1 MPTTNK
7 LTDHKIKA
15 IKPTGKPAK
24 ISDGGGLYLFVTPAG
39 AKVWRMSYRVDKKPQ
54 TLTFGPYPLVTLAE
68 ARVKR
73 DDAKRAMLA
82 GAPVK
87 AVPTKVPTSI
97 TLSAACD
104 AYFLTRK
111 DLSPSYLMNFE
122 NALKRHIL
130 PVLGDRPVGSL
141 TRADVLEALNKMD
154 AAGLHVYVRKTR
166 MWLGQVF
173 DWCVEQEHC
182 ETNPCALIRPNK
194 AFTRAV
200 VESFAALELREVP
213 AFMERL
219 DLEGEIQSALACRL
233 LALTWTRTAEL
244 RGMLWKEIEGD
255 VWRIPASRM
264 KRRRDHVVPLS
275 KQALV
280 IIEKMR
286 ARSKGSEYVF
296 PNDRRLDR
304 PMSENSVLYLI
315 GRMGYGQKMTGHGW
329 RTVASTWAN
338 ENGNGKDAIEKQ
350 LAHSPDDKVR
360 AVYNR
365 ADFMPERAAMLQ
377 AYADWLMPGRP

>member
-1 MPTTNK
+1 MPTNK
-7 LTDHKIKA
+7 LTDAKIKA
-15 IKPTGKPAK
+15 LKPTGKPQK
-24 ISDGGGLYLFVTPAG
+24 ISDGGGLYLFITPTG
-39 AKVWRMSYRVDKKPQ
+39 SKLWRMSYRVDKKPQ

-82 GAPVK
+82 GLPVK
-87 AVPTKVPTSI
+87 AVPAKVPTSI
-97 TLSAACD
+97 TLSAACN

-130 PVLGDRPVGSL
+130 PVLGDRPVGGL

-173 DWCVEQEHC
+173 DWCVEQAHC
-182 ETNPCALIRPNK
+182 ETNPCALIRPDK

-200 VESFAALELREVP
+200 VQSFAALELREVP
-213 AFMERL
+213 AFMARL

-244 RGMLWKEIEGD
+244 RGMLWKEIEGE
-255 VWRIPASRM
+255 VWRVPASRM

-304 PMSENSVLYLI
+304 PMSENSILYLL

-329 RTVASTWAN
+329 RSIASTWAN
-338 ENGNGKDAIEKQ
+338 ENGYPSDAIERQ

-360 AVYNR
+360 AVYMRSEFMEIR
-365 ADFMPERAAMLQ
+365 AKML
-377 AYADWLMPGRP
+377 ADYANWLMGSV

>member
-1 MPTTNK
+1 MTVTNK

-15 IKPTGKPAK
+15 IKPSGKPK
-24 ISDGGGLYLFVTPAG
+24 KHFDGGGLYLYVSAAG
-39 AKVWRMSYRVDKKPQ
+39 SKSWRFTYRQDKKPQ

-87 AVPTKVPTSI
+87 AVPAKVPTSI

-130 PVLGDRPVGSL
+130 PVLGDRPVGGL

-182 ETNPCALIRPNK
+182 ETNPCALIRPDK

-255 VWRIPASRM
+255 VWRIPAGRM

-275 KQALV
+275 RQALG

-304 PMSENSVLYLI
+304 PMSENAILYLL
-315 GRMGYGQKMTGHGW
+315 GRMGYGGKMTGHGF
-329 RTVASTWAN
+329 RSVASTWAN
-338 ENGNGKDAIEKQ
+338 ERGYGKDAIEKQ
-350 LAHSPDDKVR
+350 LAHSPDDKIR

-365 ADFMPERAAMLQ
+365 ADFMPERVAMMQ
-377 AYADWLMPGRP
+377 AYADWLMPR

>member
-1 MPTTNK
+1 MPATNK

-15 IKPTGKPAK
+15 IKPGDRPAK
-24 ISDGGGLYLFVTPAG
+24 YSDGGGLYLFVTPAG
-39 AKVWRMSYRVDKKPQ
+39 AKVWRMSYRVAKKPQ
-54 TLTFGPYPLVTLAE
+54 TATFGPYPLVTLAE

-73 DDAKRAMLA
+73 DEAKRDILC
-82 GAPVK
+82 GASIKP
-87 AVPTKVPTSI
+87 VPTRAPTSM
-97 TLSAACD
+97 TLAQACE

-111 DLSPSYLMNFE
+111 DLSASYLMNFE

-130 PVLGDRPVGSL
+130 PVLGSRPVRGL
-141 TRADVLEALNKMD
+141 TRADVLDALNRMD
-154 AAGLHVYVRKTR
+154 AAGLHAYVRKTR

-173 DWCVEQEHC
+173 DWCIEQEHC
-182 ETNPCALIRPNK
+182 DMNPCSLIRPDK

-200 VESFAALELREVP
+200 VESFAALELSEIP
-213 AFMERL
+213 AFMDRL

-244 RGMLWKEIEGD
+244 RGMLWSEIEGD
-255 VWRIPASRM
+255 VWRVPASRM

-280 IIEKMR
+280 IIDKMR

-304 PMSENSVLYLI
+304 PMSENAILYLI
-315 GRMGYGQKMTGHGW
+315 GRMGYGGRHTGHGW
-329 RTVASTWAN
+329 RSIASTWAN
-338 ENGNGKDAIEKQ
+338 ENGYPSDAIERQ

-360 AVYNR
+360 AVYLR
-365 ADFMPERAAMLQ
+365 SEFMDVRRKMLQ
-377 AYADWLMPGRP
+377 DYANWLMPQ

>member
-1 MPTTNK
+1 MTVTNK

-15 IKPTGKPAK
+15 LKSSGKPEK
-24 ISDGGGLYLFVTPAG
+24 HFDGGGLYLYLTAAG
-39 AKVWRMSYRVDKKPQ
+39 GKSWRFTYRQDKKPQ

-82 GAPVK
+82 GNPVK
-87 AVPTKVPTSI
+87 AVPAKVPTSI
-97 TLSAACD
+97 TLNAACD

-130 PVLGDRPVGSL
+130 PVLGDRPVGGL
-141 TRADVLEALNKMD
+141 TRADVLDALNRMD

-182 ETNPCALIRPNK
+182 ETNPCALIRPDK

-219 DLEGEIQSALACRL
+219 DLDGEIQSALACRL

-255 VWRIPASRM
+255 MWRIPASRM

-304 PMSENSVLYLI
+304 PMSENAILYLL
-315 GRMGYGQKMTGHGW
+315 GRMGYGQKMTGHGF

-338 ENGNGKDAIEKQ
+338 ENGYGKDAIEKQ

-365 ADFMPERAAMLQ
+365 ADFMSERAAMLQ
-377 AYADWLMPGRP
+377 AYADWLMPG

>member
-1 MPTTNK
+1 
-7 LTDHKIKA
+7 
-15 IKPTGKPAK
+15 
-24 ISDGGGLYLFVTPAG
+24 
-39 AKVWRMSYRVDKKPQ
+39 
-54 TLTFGPYPLVTLAE
+54 
-68 ARVKR
+68 
-73 DDAKRAMLA
+73 MLA
-82 GAPVK
+82 GSPVK
-87 AVPTKVPTSI
+87 AVPTKVPASI
-97 TLSAACD
+97 TLNAACD

-111 DLSPSYLMNFE
+111 DLSPGYLMNFE

-130 PVLGDRPVGSL
+130 PVLGDRPVRGL
-141 TRADVLEALNKMD
+141 TRADVLDALNRMD

-173 DWCVEQEHC
+173 DWCIEQEHC
-182 ETNPCALIRPNK
+182 DINPCSLIRPDK

-200 VESFAALELREVP
+200 VESFAALELSEVR
-213 AFMERL
+213 AFMDRL

-244 RGMLWKEIEGD
+244 RGMLWSEIEGD
-255 VWRIPASRM
+255 VWRVPASRM

-280 IIEKMR
+280 IIDKMR
-286 ARSKGSEYVF
+286 ARTKGSEYVF
-296 PNDRRLDR
+296 TNDRRLDR
-304 PMSENSVLYLI
+304 PMSENAILYLI

-338 ENGNGKDAIEKQ
+338 ENGYGKDAIEKQ
-350 LAHSPDDKVR
+350 LAHSPDDKIR

-365 ADFMPERAAMLQ
+365 ADFMAERRAMLQ
-377 AYADWLMPGRP
+377 AFADWLMPR

>member
-1 MPTTNK
+1 MPAINK

-15 IKPTGKPAK
+15 LKPGDKPVK
-24 ISDGGGLYLFVTPAG
+24 HSDGGGLYLFVTPAG

-54 TLTFGPYPLVTLAE
+54 TATFGPYPLVTLAE

-73 DDAKRAMLA
+73 DDAKRAMLN

-87 AVPTKVPTSI
+87 PVPAKVPTSI
-97 TLSAACD
+97 TLQKACD

-130 PVLGDRPVGSL
+130 PVLGDRPVRGL
-141 TRADVLEALNKMD
+141 TRADVLDALNRMD

-173 DWCVEQEHC
+173 DWCIEQEHC
-182 ETNPCALIRPNK
+182 DINPCALIRPDK

-200 VESFAALELREVP
+200 VESFAALELSEVR
-213 AFMERL
+213 AFMDRL
-219 DLEGEIQSALACRL
+219 DLEGELQSAMACRL

-244 RGMLWKEIEGD
+244 RGMLWSEIEGD
-255 VWRIPASRM
+255 VWRVPASRM
-264 KRRRDHVVPLS
+264 KRRRDHLVPLS

-296 PNDRRLDR
+296 PNDRRIDR
-304 PMSENSVLYLI
+304 PMSENAILYLL

-329 RTVASTWAN
+329 RSVASTWAN
-338 ENGNGKDAIEKQ
+338 ENGYPSDAIERQ

-360 AVYNR
+360 AVYLR
-365 ADFMPERAAMLQ
+365 SEFMDVRRKMLAD
-377 AYADWLMPGRP
+377 YAGWLMPG

>member
-1 MPTTNK
+1 MPAINK
-7 LTDHKIKA
+7 LADAKIKA
-15 IKPTGKPAK
+15 LKPSGKAEK
-24 ISDGGGLYLFVTPAG
+24 HFDGGGLFLMLTPTG
-39 AKVWRMSYRVDKKPQ
+39 GKVWRMSYRVDKKAQ
-54 TLTFGPYPLVTLAE
+54 TLTFGPYPLVSLAE

-73 DDAKRAMLA
+73 DDAKRALLA
-82 GAPVK
+82 GSPVK

-104 AYFLTRK
+104 AYFQTRK
-111 DLSPSYLMNFE
+111 DLSASYLMNFE

-130 PVLGDRPVGSL
+130 PVLGDRPVGGL
-141 TRADVLEALNKMD
+141 TRADVLDALNKMD

-182 ETNPCALIRPNK
+182 DTNPCALIRPDK

-213 AFMERL
+213 AFMDRL

-244 RGMLWKEIEGD
+244 RGMLWKEIGRD

-275 KQALV
+275 RQALV

-286 ARSKGSEYVF
+286 ARAKGSEYVF

-304 PMSENSVLYLI
+304 PMSENAILYLL

-338 ENGNGKDAIEKQ
+338 ENGYGKDAIEKQ

-365 ADFMPERAAMLQ
+365 ADFMPERAVMLQ
-377 AYADWLMPGRP
+377 AFADWLMPA

>member
-1 MPTTNK
+1 MPAINK
-7 LTDHKIKA
+7 LTDHRIKA
-15 IKPTGKPAK
+15 LKPGDKPVK
-24 ISDGGGLYLFVTPAG
+24 HSDGGGLYLFVTPAG

-54 TLTFGPYPLVTLAE
+54 TATFGPYPLVTLAE

-73 DDAKRAMLA
+73 DDAKRAMLN

-87 AVPTKVPTSI
+87 PVPAKVPTSI
-97 TLSAACD
+97 TLQKACD

-130 PVLGDRPVGSL
+130 PVLGDRPVRGL
-141 TRADVLEALNKMD
+141 TRADVLDALNRMD

-173 DWCVEQEHC
+173 DWCIEQEHC
-182 ETNPCALIRPNK
+182 DINPCALIRPDK
-194 AFTRAV
+194 AFTRAA
-200 VESFAALELREVP
+200 VESFAALELSEVR
-213 AFMERL
+213 AFMDRL
-219 DLEGEIQSALACRL
+219 DLEGELQSAMACRL

-244 RGMLWKEIEGD
+244 RGMLWSEIEGD
-255 VWRIPASRM
+255 VWRVPASRM
-264 KRRRDHVVPLS
+264 KRRRDHLVPLS

-280 IIEKMR
+280 IIDKMR

-296 PNDRRLDR
+296 PNDRRIDR
-304 PMSENSVLYLI
+304 PMSENSVIYLL
-315 GRMGYGQKMTGHGW
+315 GRMGYAGKHTGHGW
-329 RTVASTWAN
+329 RSVASTWAN
-338 ENGNGKDAIEKQ
+338 ENGYPSDAIERQ

-360 AVYNR
+360 AVYLR
-365 ADFMPERAAMLQ
+365 SEFMDVRRKMLAD
-377 AYADWLMPGRP
+377 YADWLMPG

>member
-1 MPTTNK
+1 V
-7 LTDHKIKA
+7 
-15 IKPTGKPAK
+15 PA
-24 ISDGGGLYLFVTPAG
+24 
-39 AKVWRMSYRVDKKPQ
+39 
-54 TLTFGPYPLVTLAE
+54 
-68 ARVKR
+68 
-73 DDAKRAMLA
+73 
-82 GAPVK
+82 
-87 AVPTKVPTSI
+87 KVPTSI

-130 PVLGDRPVGSL
+130 PVLGDRPVSGL

-182 ETNPCALIRPNK
+182 ETNPCALIRPDK

-304 PMSENSVLYLI
+304 PMSENAILYLL

-338 ENGNGKDAIEKQ
+338 ENGYGKDAIEKQ
-350 LAHSPDDKVR
+350 LAHSPDDRVR

-365 ADFMPERAAMLQ
+365 ADFMTERVAMVQ
-377 AYADWLMPGRP
+377 AYADWLMPG

>member
-1 MPTTNK
+1 MPTNK
-7 LTDHKIKA
+7 LTDAKIKA
-15 IKPTGKPAK
+15 LKPTGKPQK
-24 ISDGGGLYLFVTPAG
+24 ISDGGGLYLFITPTG
-39 AKVWRMSYRVDKKPQ
+39 SKLWRMSYRVDKKPQ

-82 GAPVK
+82 GLPVK
-87 AVPTKVPTSI
+87 AVPAKVPTSI

-130 PVLGDRPVGSL
+130 PVLGDRPVGGL

-173 DWCVEQEHC
+173 DWCVEQAHC
-182 ETNPCALIRPNK
+182 ETNPCALIRPDK

-200 VESFAALELREVP
+200 VQSFAALELREVP
-213 AFMERL
+213 AFMARL

-244 RGMLWKEIEGD
+244 RGMLWKEIEGE
-255 VWRIPASRM
+255 VWRVPASRM

-304 PMSENSVLYLI
+304 PMSENSILYLL

-329 RTVASTWAN
+329 RSIASTWAN
-338 ENGNGKDAIEKQ
+338 ENGYPSDAIERQ

-360 AVYNR
+360 AVYMRSEFMEIR
-365 ADFMPERAAMLQ
+365 AKML
-377 AYADWLMPGRP
+377 ADYANWLMGSV

>member
-1 MPTTNK
+1 MPATNK
-7 LTDHKIKA
+7 LVDHKIKA
-15 IKPTGKPAK
+15 LKPGDKPVK
-24 ISDGGGLYLFVTPAG
+24 YSDGGGLYLFVTPAG
-39 AKVWRMSYRVDKKPQ
+39 AKVWRMSYRVNKKPQ
-54 TLTFGPYPLVTLAE
+54 TATFGPYPLVTLAA
-68 ARVKR
+68 ARKKR
-73 DDAKRAMLA
+73 DEAKQALLNE
-82 GAPVK
+82 APIK
-87 AVPTKVPTSI
+87 PVPTEVPTSI
-97 TLSAACD
+97 TLQKACD

-130 PVLGDRPVGSL
+130 PVLGDRPVRGL
-141 TRADVLEALNKMD
+141 TRADVLDALNRMD

-173 DWCVEQEHC
+173 DWCIEQEHC
-182 ETNPCALIRPNK
+182 DINPCALIRPDK

-200 VESFAALELREVP
+200 VVSFAALELSEIP
-213 AFMERL
+213 AFMDRM
-219 DLEGEIQSALACRL
+219 DLEGEIQSAMACRL

-255 VWRIPASRM
+255 VWRVPASRM

-304 PMSENSVLYLI
+304 PMSENSVLYLL
-315 GRMGYGQKMTGHGW
+315 GRMGYGQKMTGHGF
-329 RTVASTWAN
+329 RSVASTWAN
-338 ENGNGKDAIEKQ
+338 ENGYPSDAIERQ

-360 AVYNR
+360 AVYLR
-365 ADFMPERAAMLQ
+365 SEFMDVRRKMLADF
-377 AYADWLMPGRP
+377 ADWLMPG

>member
-1 MPTTNK
+1 MPTNK
-7 LTDHKIKA
+7 LTDAKIKA
-15 IKPTGKPAK
+15 LKPTGKPQK
-24 ISDGGGLYLFVTPAG
+24 ISDGGGLYLFITPTG
-39 AKVWRMSYRVDKKPQ
+39 SKLWRMSYRVDKKPQ

-82 GAPVK
+82 GLPVK
-87 AVPTKVPTSI
+87 AVPAKVPTSI

-130 PVLGDRPVGSL
+130 PVLGDRPVGGL

-173 DWCVEQEHC
+173 DWCVEQAHC
-182 ETNPCALIRPNK
+182 ETNPCALIRPDK

-200 VESFAALELREVP
+200 VQSFAALELREVP
-213 AFMERL
+213 AFMARL

-244 RGMLWKEIEGD
+244 RGMLWKEIEGE
-255 VWRIPASRM
+255 VWRVPASRM

-304 PMSENSVLYLI
+304 PMSENSILYLL

-329 RTVASTWAN
+329 RSIASTWAN
-338 ENGNGKDAIEKQ
+338 ENGYPSDAIERQ

-360 AVYNR
+360 AVYMRSEFMEVR
-365 ADFMPERAAMLQ
+365 AKML
-377 AYADWLMPGRP
+377 ADYANWLMGSV

>member
-1 MPTTNK
+1 MTTNK

-15 IKPTGKPAK
+15 LKPSGKPRKFA
-24 ISDGGGLYLFVTPAG
+24 DGGGLYLFITPAG
-39 AKVWRMSYRVDKKPQ
+39 AKVWRMSYRQDKKAQ

-87 AVPTKVPTSI
+87 AVPAKVPTSI

-130 PVLGDRPVGSL
+130 PVLGDRPVGGL

-182 ETNPCALIRPNK
+182 ETNPCALIRPDK

-255 VWRIPASRM
+255 VWRIPAGRM

-275 KQALV
+275 RQALG

-304 PMSENSVLYLI
+304 PMSENAILYLL
-315 GRMGYGQKMTGHGW
+315 GRMGYGGKMTGHGF
-329 RTVASTWAN
+329 RSVASTWAN
-338 ENGNGKDAIEKQ
+338 EHGYGKDAIEKQ
-350 LAHSPDDKVR
+350 LAHSPDDKIR

-365 ADFMPERAAMLQ
+365 ADFMPERVAMMQ
-377 AYADWLMPGRP
+377 AYADWLMPR